1 MRILVDKKTIKKL
14 IKISCVVQ
22 VANAAIDAFLWVTT
36 GFSVPSWTISGLI
49 VGYSAVLLA
58 YDKL

>member
-1 MRILVDKKTIKKL
+1 LVEKKTIKRL

-22 VANAAIDAFLWVTT
+22 VANAAMDAFLWVMT
-36 GFSVPSWTISGLI
+36 GFSVPSWTISGLV
-49 VGYSAVLLA
+49 VGYSAVLLV